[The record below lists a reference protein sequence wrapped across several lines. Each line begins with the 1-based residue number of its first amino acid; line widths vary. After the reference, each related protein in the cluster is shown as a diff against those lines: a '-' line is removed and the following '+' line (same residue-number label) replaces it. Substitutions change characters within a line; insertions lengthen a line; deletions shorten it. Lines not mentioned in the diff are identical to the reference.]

1 MNPAIKENL
10 ILPTVALRGLV
21 VFPEMTLHFDIGRKQ
36 SVSAVKSAMMNRQNL
51 FLITQT
57 DMSEEIKGREGLF
70 DIGVVCEIKQLV
82 RLPAGSCYRVV
93 VEGKYRA
100 RLVNLQQMRP
110 HFISEVKP
118 ISVKDIAVSSS
129 LDTEAFVRYVRTLFE
144 EYASLNQKLSADIAI
159 GIPEQ
164 HCIGGLTDYL
174 AGNLPLEF
182 LEKQYILEELNVT
195 KRTERLCEILLRE
208 IEVLEAMETIEDH
221 VQQQMDENQREYYL
235 REQMK
240 AIAEEL
246 GDGES
251 AVGEAEKYRS
261 EILALH
267 LDAESEEKLLQECG
281 RLARM
286 QPSSPESAVSR
297 SYLDAVLALPW
308 GKQTADNLRLAHAQ
322 RILDREHYGLE
333 KVKERIVELLA
344 VRILSPEI
352 KGQIICLAGP
362 PGVGKTSIAKSLA
375 KAMHRKYTRISLG
388 GVHDEAEIRG
398 HRKTYIGS
406 MPGNILTAVMR
417 TGVCNPLIL
426 LDEIDKLGSDY
437 KGDPAS
443 ALLEALDPEQNNT
456 FRDHYIEIPFDLSKV
471 LFITTANDVSQIPR
485 PLLDRMEVIELYSYT
500 AEEKFQIAKRHLI
513 KKQMQENGIRPA
525 QLRITDDAVRLIID
539 GYTKEAGVRQLER
552 TIAKVLRKAAVR
564 IAGGETEKITVRP
577 SDLEMLLGPRKH
589 KPTVLSA
596 SGEIGVVNGLAWTSV
611 GGELLK
617 VETVVMEGTGK
628 LELTGSLGDVMKES
642 AKTACSYIRVNAA
655 LLGIDAEFYKTKDI
669 HIHFPEGAVPKDGP
683 SAGVTVTTALVS
695 ALSGCPV
702 RTDIAMTGE
711 VTLLGHVLPI
721 GGLRE
726 KSMAAYK
733 AGIRKILIPEGN
745 IADLAEI
752 DATVAENVEFV
763 PVNEVS
769 QVISEAVIQSSG
781 ITANNPSAVKT
792 VKGLPV
798 VQNQTSLHNE
808 VCRRNG
814 KGKIV

>member
-1 MNPAIKENL
+1 MSPTIKENL

-36 SVSAVKSAMMNRQNL
+36 SVSAVKSAMLNRQNL

-57 DMSEEIKGREGLF
+57 DMAETVEGREGLF
-70 DIGVVCEIKQLV
+70 DMGVVCEIKQLV

-100 RLVNLQQMRP
+100 RLMNLQQTKP
-110 HFISEVKP
+110 HFISEIKP
-118 ISVKDIAVSSS
+118 LTVKDISVFSS
-129 LDTEAFVRYVRTLFE
+129 LDTEALVRYAKLLFE
-144 EYASLNQKLSADIAI
+144 EYVSLNQKLSEDIAL
-159 GIPEQ
+159 GMEAQ
-164 HCIGGLTDYL
+164 KSVGGLTDYL

-182 LEKQYILEELNVT
+182 IDKQFILDELHVT
-195 KRTERLCEILLRE
+195 KRMEKLCAVLAREVELLD
-208 IEVLEAMETIEDH
+208 AMETVEDR

-251 AVGEAEKYRS
+251 AAGEAEKYRTR
-261 EILALH
+261 ILNLH
-267 LDAESEEKLLQECG
+267 LEKESEEKLLQECA
-281 RLARM
+281 RLAHM

-308 GKQTADNLRLAHAQ
+308 GKQTTDNLRLDHAQ
-322 RILDREHYGLE
+322 RILDKEHFGLQ

-344 VRILSPEI
+344 VRKLSPEI

-375 KAMHRKYTRISLG
+375 QAMHRKYTRISLG

-406 MPGNILTAVMR
+406 MPGNIITAVTR

-437 KGDPAS
+437 KGDPSS

-456 FRDHYIEIPFDLSKV
+456 FRDHYIEIPFDLSTV
-471 LFITTANDVSQIPR
+471 LFVTTANDVSQIPA

-500 AEEKFQIAKRHLI
+500 AEEKFQIAKKHLI
-513 KKQMQENGIRPA
+513 KKQMRENGIQPA
-525 QLRITDDAVRLIID
+525 QLRITDSAVRMMIE
-539 GYTKEAGVRQLER
+539 GYTKEAGVRKLER
-552 TIAKVLRKAAVR
+552 TVAKVMRKAAVR
-564 IAGGETEKITVRP
+564 IANGEIEKITVHP
-577 SDLEMLLGPRKH
+577 TDLETILGPRKY
-589 KPTVLSA
+589 KPTALSA
-596 SGEIGVVNGLAWTSV
+596 HGEIGVVNGLAWTSV

-617 VETVVMEGTGK
+617 VEVAVMEGTGK

-642 AKTACSYIRVNAA
+642 AKAACSYIRANAA
-655 LLGIDAEFYKTKDI
+655 LLGIDADFYKTKDL

-702 RTDIAMTGE
+702 RADIAMTGE

-733 AGIRKILIPEGN
+733 AGIRTVLIPEEN
-745 IADLAEI
+745 VSDLAEI
-752 DATVAENVEFV
+752 DPIVAEAIEFL
-763 PVNEVS
+763 PVTEVS
-769 QVISEAVIQSSG
+769 QVLAEAITHPHGSSK
-781 ITANNPSAVKT
+781 TSAAKKANSIPR
-792 VKGLPV
+792 LPK
-798 VQNQTSLHNE
+798 QPSLHNTE
-808 VCRRNG
+808 VCRGN
-814 KGKIV
+814 

>member
-1 MNPAIKENL
+1 MSPTIKENL

-36 SVSAVKSAMMNRQNL
+36 SVSAVKSAMLNRQNL

-57 DMSEEIKGREGLF
+57 DMAETVEGREGLF
-70 DIGVVCEIKQLV
+70 DMGVVCEIKQLV

-100 RLVNLQQMRP
+100 RLMNLQQTKP
-110 HFISEVKP
+110 HFISEIKP
-118 ISVKDIAVSSS
+118 LTVKDISVFSS
-129 LDTEAFVRYVRTLFE
+129 LDTEALVRYAKLLFE
-144 EYASLNQKLSADIAI
+144 EYVSLNQKLSEDIAL
-159 GIPEQ
+159 GMEAQ
-164 HCIGGLTDYL
+164 KSVGGLTDYL

-182 LEKQYILEELNVT
+182 IDKQFILDELHVT
-195 KRTERLCEILLRE
+195 KRMEKLCAVLAREVELLD
-208 IEVLEAMETIEDH
+208 AMETVEDR

-251 AVGEAEKYRS
+251 AAGEAEKYRTR
-261 EILALH
+261 ILNLH
-267 LDAESEEKLLQECG
+267 LEKESEEKLLQECA
-281 RLARM
+281 RLAHM

-308 GKQTADNLRLAHAQ
+308 GKQTTDNLRLDHAQ
-322 RILDREHYGLE
+322 RILDKEHFGLQ

-344 VRILSPEI
+344 VRKLSPEI

-375 KAMHRKYTRISLG
+375 QAMHRKYTRISLG

-406 MPGNILTAVMR
+406 MPGNIITAVTR

-437 KGDPAS
+437 KGDPSS

-471 LFITTANDVSQIPR
+471 LFVTTANDVSQIPA

-500 AEEKFQIAKRHLI
+500 AEEKFQIAKKHLI
-513 KKQMQENGIRPA
+513 KKQMRENGIQPA
-525 QLRITDDAVRLIID
+525 QLRITDSAVRMMIE
-539 GYTKEAGVRQLER
+539 GYTKEAGVRKLER
-552 TIAKVLRKAAVR
+552 TVAKVMRKAAVR
-564 IAGGETEKITVRP
+564 IANGEIEKITVHP
-577 SDLEMLLGPRKH
+577 TDLETILGPRKY
-589 KPTVLSA
+589 KPTALSA
-596 SGEIGVVNGLAWTSV
+596 HGEIGVVNGLAWPSV

-617 VETVVMEGTGK
+617 VEVAVMEGTGK

-642 AKTACSYIRVNAA
+642 AKAACSYIRANAA
-655 LLGIDAEFYKTKDI
+655 LLGIDADFYKTKDL

-702 RTDIAMTGE
+702 RADIAMTGE

-733 AGIRKILIPEGN
+733 AGIRTVLIPEEN
-745 IADLAEI
+745 VSDLAEI
-752 DATVAENVEFV
+752 DPIVAEAIEFL
-763 PVNEVS
+763 PVTEVS
-769 QVISEAVIQSSG
+769 QVLAEAITHPHGSSK
-781 ITANNPSAVKT
+781 TSAAKKANSIPR
-792 VKGLPV
+792 LPK
-798 VQNQTSLHNE
+798 QPSLHNTE
-808 VCRRNG
+808 VCRGN
-814 KGKIV
+814 

>member
-1 MNPAIKENL
+1 MSPTIKENL

-36 SVSAVKSAMMNRQNL
+36 SVSAVKSAMLNRQNL

-57 DMSEEIKGREGLF
+57 DMAETVEGREGLF
-70 DIGVVCEIKQLV
+70 DMGVVCEIKQLV

-100 RLVNLQQMRP
+100 RLMNLQQTKP
-110 HFISEVKP
+110 HFISEIKP
-118 ISVKDIAVSSS
+118 LTVKDFSVFSS
-129 LDTEAFVRYVRTLFE
+129 LDTEALVRYVKLLFE
-144 EYASLNQKLSADIAI
+144 EYVSLNQKLSADIAL
-159 GIPEQ
+159 GMEAQ
-164 HCIGGLTDYL
+164 KSVGGLTDYL

-182 LEKQYILEELNVT
+182 IDKQFILDELHVT
-195 KRTERLCEILLRE
+195 KRMEKLCAVLAREVELLD
-208 IEVLEAMETIEDH
+208 AMETVEDR

-251 AVGEAEKYRS
+251 AAGEAEKYRTR
-261 EILALH
+261 ILNLH
-267 LDAESEEKLLQECG
+267 LGKESEEKLLQECA
-281 RLARM
+281 RLAHM

-308 GKQTADNLRLAHAQ
+308 GKQTTDNLRLDHAQ
-322 RILDREHYGLE
+322 RILDKEHFGLQ
-333 KVKERIVELLA
+333 KVKERIIELLA
-344 VRILSPEI
+344 VRKLSPEI

-375 KAMHRKYTRISLG
+375 QAMHRKYTRISLG

-406 MPGNILTAVMR
+406 MPGNIITAVTR

-437 KGDPAS
+437 KGDPSS

-471 LFITTANDVSQIPR
+471 LFVTTANDVSQIPA

-500 AEEKFQIAKRHLI
+500 AEEKFQIAKKHLI
-513 KKQMQENGIRPA
+513 KKQMRENGIQPA
-525 QLRITDDAVRLIID
+525 QLRITDSAVRMMIE
-539 GYTKEAGVRQLER
+539 GYTKEAGVRKLER
-552 TIAKVLRKAAVR
+552 TVAKVMRKAAVR
-564 IAGGETEKITVRP
+564 IANGETEKITVHP
-577 SDLEMLLGPRKH
+577 TDLETILGPRKY
-589 KPTVLSA
+589 KPTALSPH
-596 SGEIGVVNGLAWTSV
+596 GEIGVVNGLAWTSV

-617 VETVVMEGTGK
+617 VEVAVMEGTGK

-642 AKTACSYIRVNAA
+642 AKAACSYIRANAA
-655 LLGIDAEFYKTKDI
+655 LLGIDADFYKTKDI

-702 RTDIAMTGE
+702 RAEIAMTGE

-733 AGIRKILIPEGN
+733 AGIRTVLIPEEN
-745 IADLAEI
+745 VSDLAEI
-752 DATVAENVEFV
+752 DPIVAEAVEFL
-763 PVNEVS
+763 PVTEVS
-769 QVISEAVIQSSG
+769 QVLAEAITHPHSSSETS
-781 ITANNPSAVKT
+781 TAKKSNSIPR
-792 VKGLPV
+792 LPK
-798 VQNQTSLHNE
+798 QPSLHNTE
-808 VCRRNG
+808 VCRGN
-814 KGKIV
+814 

>member
-1 MNPAIKENL
+1 MSPTIKENL
-10 ILPTVALRGLV
+10 FLPTVALRGLV

-36 SVSAVKSAMMNRQNL
+36 SVSAVKSAMLNRQNL

-57 DMSEEIKGREGLF
+57 DMAETVEGREGLF
-70 DIGVVCEIKQLV
+70 DMGVVCEIKQLV

-100 RLVNLQQMRP
+100 RLMNLQQTKP
-110 HFISEVKP
+110 HFISEIKP
-118 ISVKDIAVSSS
+118 LTVKDISVFSS
-129 LDTEAFVRYVRTLFE
+129 LDTEALVRYAKLLFE
-144 EYASLNQKLSADIAI
+144 EYVSLNQKLSEDIAL
-159 GIPEQ
+159 GMEAQ
-164 HCIGGLTDYL
+164 KSVGGLTDYL

-182 LEKQYILEELNVT
+182 IDKQFILDELLVT
-195 KRTERLCEILLRE
+195 KRMEKLCAVLAREVELLD
-208 IEVLEAMETIEDH
+208 AMETVEDR

-251 AVGEAEKYRS
+251 AAGEAEKYRTR
-261 EILALH
+261 ILNLH
-267 LDAESEEKLLQECG
+267 LDKESEEKLLQECT
-281 RLARM
+281 RLAHM

-308 GKQTADNLRLAHAQ
+308 GKQTTDNLRLDHAQ
-322 RILDREHYGLE
+322 KILDKEHFGLQ

-344 VRILSPEI
+344 VRKLSPEI

-375 KAMHRKYTRISLG
+375 QAMHRKYTRISLG

-406 MPGNILTAVMR
+406 MPGNIITAVTR

-437 KGDPAS
+437 KGDPSS
-443 ALLEALDPEQNNT
+443 ALLEALDLEQNNT

-471 LFITTANDVSQIPR
+471 LFVTTANDVSQIPA

-500 AEEKFQIAKRHLI
+500 AEEKFQIAKKHLI
-513 KKQMQENGIRPA
+513 KKQMRENGIQPA
-525 QLRITDDAVRLIID
+525 QLRITDSAVRMMIE
-539 GYTKEAGVRQLER
+539 GYTKEAGVRKLER
-552 TIAKVLRKAAVR
+552 TVAKVMRKAAVR
-564 IAGGETEKITVRP
+564 IANGETEKITVHP
-577 SDLEMLLGPRKH
+577 TDLETILGPRKY
-589 KPTVLSA
+589 KPTALSA
-596 SGEIGVVNGLAWTSV
+596 HGEIGVVNGLAWTSV

-617 VETVVMEGTGK
+617 VEVAVMEGTGK

-642 AKTACSYIRVNAA
+642 AKAACSYIRANAA
-655 LLGIDAEFYKTKDI
+655 LLGIDADFYKTKDL

-702 RTDIAMTGE
+702 RADIAMTGE

-733 AGIRKILIPEGN
+733 AGIRTVLIPEEN
-745 IADLAEI
+745 VSDLAEI
-752 DATVAENVEFV
+752 DPIVAEAIEFL
-763 PVNEVS
+763 PVTEVS
-769 QVISEAVIQSSG
+769 QVLAEAITHPHGSSK
-781 ITANNPSAVKT
+781 TSAAKKANSIPR
-792 VKGLPV
+792 LPK
-798 VQNQTSLHNE
+798 QPSLHNTE
-808 VCRRNG
+808 VCRGN
-814 KGKIV
+814 